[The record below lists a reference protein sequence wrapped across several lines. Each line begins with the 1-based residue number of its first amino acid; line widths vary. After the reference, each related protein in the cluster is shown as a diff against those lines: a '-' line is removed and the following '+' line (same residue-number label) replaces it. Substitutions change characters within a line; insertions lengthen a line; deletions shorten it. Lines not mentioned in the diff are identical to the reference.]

1 MRILVASSNLGS
13 NGASIFARRSLL
25 QLHKAGYEVLLACEE
40 DAWVGRELPAGLPVI
55 RTNFDRWP
63 FDECDRVA
71 AWCRE
76 RGVSLVHSHLT
87 RSCNFSALLR
97 QRHGIRSIAHLH
109 ANHPQVHTGFHDLLI
124 AVSEDVARRHRL
136 IPWNWTAEI
145 VTVPN
150 FVDDDEF
157 RPRAPGEPDLLRSLL
172 GVPVDTPVLL
182 SVGGICHRKGQDQ
195 AVRAFAQ
202 VRTRHPEALL
212 ALVGAG
218 ELPAGL
224 PMDGVRLLGHRQNV
238 PRLIST
244 ASMVIVPS
252 RQEPFSLAAIEA
264 MACEVPVV
272 AFAVGGLAEVIGGGA
287 GVAVPPG
294 DHAAMAAAVGRLLSD
309 EAARR
314 AQARNGRVLA
324 LTRFGKEAHLA
335 ALVAQFRRVLVQ

>member
-13 NGASIFARRSLL
+13 NGASIFARRSLML
-25 QLHKAGYEVLLACEE
+25 LHKAGHEVLLACQE
-40 DAWVGRELPAGLPVI
+40 DSWVGRDLPADLPVI
-55 RTNFDRWP
+55 RTNFHRWP

-87 RSCNFSALLR
+87 RSCNFGALLR
-97 QRHGIRSIAHLH
+97 QRHGIKSIAHLH
-109 ANHPQVHTGFHDLLI
+109 ANHPQIHTGFHDLLI

-136 IPWNWTAEI
+136 VPWNWTAEI

-150 FVDDDEF
+150 FVDDGEF
-157 RPRAPGEPDLLRSLL
+157 RPAASGEPDLLRSLL
-172 GVPVDTPVLL
+172 DVSADTPVLL
-182 SVGGICHRKGQDQ
+182 SVGAICHRKGQDQ

-202 VRTRHPEALL
+202 VRAKHPNAVL

-224 PMDGVRLLGHRQNV
+224 PMDGVRLLGYRRDI
-238 PRLIST
+238 PRLIPT

-252 RQEPFSLAAIEA
+252 RQEPFSLAAVEA

-272 AFAVGGLAEVIGGGA
+272 AFAVGGLAEVISGGA
-287 GVAVPPG
+287 GISLQRETAQPWPP
-294 DHAAMAAAVGRLLSD
+294 R
-309 EAARR
+309 
-314 AQARNGRVLA
+314 
-324 LTRFGKEAHLA
+324 
-335 ALVAQFRRVLVQ
+335 